1 MGIYR
6 LSRKAEE
13 DILGIFITGAR
24 EFGIAQAERYH
35 VDLEAAFAFL
45 ADYPRA
51 ARERTEINPPVRAH
65 PRGSHVIVYEID
77 GDCIVIL
84 RVRHQR
90 EDWIRLEHD
99 QDCTY
104 PEWRR

>member
-77 GDCIVIL
+77 GGCIVIL

-90 EDWIRLEHD
+90 EDWISWPLE
-99 QDCTY
+99 T
-104 PEWRR
+104 RG